1 MNDRP
6 QPVNP
11 TLDGKGWVTAPNDL
25 LDVAFSDFMMSD
37 YSQSSLFY
45 GQIASLPYLIAR
57 CGQDLFRL
65 KQEVRSTLE
74 SHLGPYF
81 DVVQVTADTITDP
94 LGGPAVELRVGMVV
108 VKDGVSYRLDRAVQD
123 IKSFTLKMI
132 EVTNGD

>member
-1 MNDRP
+1 MTTKP
-6 QPVNP
+6 APVNP

-57 CGQDLFRL
+57 CGQDLQRL

-74 SHLGPYF
+74 THLGGYF
-81 DVVQVTADTITDP
+81 DTVQVTVDTIPNARGT
-94 LGGPAVELRVGMVV
+94 PATELRVGMVV
-108 VKDGVSYRLDRAVQD
+108 LKDGISYRLDRAVED
-123 IKSFTLKMI
+123 IRSFTLKMI